1 MLKRLAL
8 GAALAL
14 TATSAL
20 ACETVESKV
29 VPMSFCIDTTMWIA
43 SEATAPQEFL
53 YFDQPQNLGF
63 IAITE
68 LGNAN
73 ETDFRTA
80 ILNNAGGGAATL
92 YGERIET
99 VAGVDWHVLEYGT
112 VVNGTNLVYQ
122 NFYFVNPGVGG
133 VQLVFFS
140 TDPDVTKTAVRA
152 GMILGTVQFTQ

>member
-1 MLKRLAL
+1 MLKQLTF
-8 GAALAL
+8 GAVLAL

-20 ACETVESKV
+20 ACETVESNV
-29 VPMSFCIDTTMWIA
+29 IPLTFCIDPTMWIP
-43 SEATAPQEFL
+43 SQPTAPQEFL
-53 YFDQPQNLGF
+53 YFDPPQNLGF

-68 LGNAN
+68 LGDAN
-73 ETDFRTA
+73 EADFRTA

-92 YGERIET
+92 YGERMET
-99 VAGVDWHVLEYGT
+99 VAGVDWHVIEYGT
-112 VVNGTNLVYQ
+112 VVDGLNLVYQ

-152 GMILGTVQFTQ
+152 GMVLNTVQFTQ